1 MRTLEEV
8 LADWRGDAAVLR
20 RQGHEVQA
28 SLLERLASEASE
40 AAHEFVSWLTEGEAQ
55 LRSGR
60 SPAWLR
66 RQFPEWERAG
76 HAKREKRVKLYRM
89 LIVPRRANLE
99 SAREAGRRA
108 GQRVA

>member
-1 MRTLEEV
+1 VRSLEEV

-20 RQGHEVQA
+20 RQGHEAQA
-28 SLLERLASEASE
+28 ALLERLASQAAE
-40 AAHEFVSWLTEGEAQ
+40 AAHEFITWLSEGEAQ

-66 RQFPEWERAG
+66 RQFPEWEQAG
-76 HAKREKRVKLYRM
+76 HAKRVKRARLYRM
-89 LIVPRRANLE
+89 LIVPRRPNLE

-108 GQRVA
+108 ARVA